1 VLLFQPTL
9 VSAFKPAETAQTGTV
24 CQYYSVALHI
34 FFVHCHIFVD
44 LCHITL
50 GQALAHR
57 SRMSLRRF
65 CQPVCHSIKE
75 AIPFEAISLN
85 AVVCGMLLLQWVRL
99 GPEFDKYLLECLY
112 LFCEKDDDPPKSD
125 LRFR

>member
-9 VSAFKPAETAQTGTV
+9 VSAFKPAEMAQTGTV
-24 CQYYSVALHI
+24 CQYYSVALHK

-44 LCHITL
+44 LCQITL

-65 CQPVCHSIKE
+65 CQPVCYSFKE
-75 AIPFEAISLN
+75 AIPFEAIPLKCGGLRYDFF
-85 AVVCGMLLLQWVRL
+85 AVGSFGTGV
-99 GPEFDKYLLECLY
+99 
-112 LFCEKDDDPPKSD
+112 
-125 LRFR
+125 